1 MLDTREFRQTR
12 VWFIST
18 FSPSRRAIILQ
29 LNAVSN
35 NNTSILVLLY
45 RERLTIP
52 NHMMPETHCSKPA
65 NRLSGSSSI
74 VLCIVHMSPIQ
85 VTVGPDWGLGS
96 GYIIHALLNDR
107 NTNTALEDRSS
118 YRIFILQ
125 LVLTS
130 TLLAI
135 KRRNV

>member
-1 MLDTREFRQTR
+1 MERMITSCLRTMLDTREFRQTR

-52 NHMMPETHCSKPA
+52 NQMIPEPHFRNQRIA
-65 NRLSGSSSI
+65 L
-74 VLCIVHMSPIQ
+74 
-85 VTVGPDWGLGS
+85 VG
-96 GYIIHALLNDR
+96 LL
-107 NTNTALEDRSS
+107 
-118 YRIFILQ
+118 
-125 LVLTS
+125 V
-130 TLLAI
+130 
-135 KRRNV
+135 